1 MHGHSIEQQRDA
13 SGSMSEAQ
21 GNSLYPA
28 LEPIERISE
37 VLFGLIMVLTCTGT
51 LSVVTADRLQI
62 RTMLIG
68 ALGCNLAWGIID
80 AGMYLMSRVHEQG
93 QNIMI
98 LRSARD
104 STDPEAAQRAIA
116 NALPPLLSS
125 VLPPEQFRIMQKNLC
140 QLPEPPSYPVLTKKD
155 GLGAIAVCLL
165 VFLSTFPVTLP
176 FLFLN
181 DARFALRLSNA
192 IAIAMMFICGYL
204 FGHYAGLPRC
214 LTGALSI
221 AIGCALV
228 FTAIVLGG

>member
-1 MHGHSIEQQRDA
+1 
-13 SGSMSEAQ
+13 MSQAQ
-21 GNSLYPA
+21 DISLYPA
-28 LEPIERISE
+28 LEPMERISE

-62 RTMLIG
+62 KTMLIG

-80 AGMYLMSRVHEQG
+80 AGMYLMSRLHEHG

-104 STDPEAAQRAIA
+104 KTDPEGARHAIA

-125 VLPPEQFRIMQKNLC
+125 VLPQEQLGLMQKKLC
-140 QLPEPPSYPVLTKKD
+140 QLPEPPAYPVLTKKD

-176 FLFLN
+176 FLLLN
-181 DARFALRLSNA
+181 DARFALRVSNA
-192 IAIAMMFICGYL
+192 IAIAMMFICGYF
-204 FGHYAGLPRC
+204 FGHYAGLSR
-214 LTGALSI
+214 LKMGALSI
-221 AIGCALV
+221 AVGCVLV
-228 FTAIVLGG
+228 FIAIALGG

>member
-1 MHGHSIEQQRDA
+1 
-13 SGSMSEAQ
+13 MSEVQ

-62 RTMLIG
+62 MTMLIG

-80 AGMYLMSRVHEQG
+80 AGMYLMSRLHEKG
-93 QNIMI
+93 QNIKI
-98 LRSARD
+98 LRSVRD
-104 STDPEAAQRAIA
+104 SADPEAAQRAIA

-125 VLPPEQFRIMQKNLC
+125 VLPPEQLEIMQKHLR
-140 QLPEPPSYPVLTKKD
+140 QLPEPPTYPVLNKKD
-155 GLGAIAVCLL
+155 VLGAVAVCLL

-192 IAIAMMFICGYL
+192 IAIAMMFICGY
-204 FGHYAGLPRC
+204 FFAHYAGLPRRQ
-214 LTGALSI
+214 TGALSI
-221 AIGCALV
+221 PVGCTLV
-228 FTAIVLGG
+228 FIAIVLGG

>member
-1 MHGHSIEQQRDA
+1 MLTFNAPGDA
-13 SGSMSEAQ
+13 MSEVQ

-80 AGMYLMSRVHEQG
+80 AGMYLMSRLHEKG
-93 QNIMI
+93 QNIKI

-104 STDPEAAQRAIA
+104 SADPEAAQRAIA

-125 VLPPEQFRIMQKNLC
+125 VLPPEQLGIMQKNLC
-140 QLPEPPSYPVLTKKD
+140 RLPEPPAYPVLTKKD

-181 DARFALRLSNA
+181 DPRFALRLSNA
-192 IAIAMMFICGYL
+192 IAIVMMFICGYL
-204 FGHYAGLPRC
+204 FGHYAGLPRW

-221 AIGCALV
+221 AVGCVLV
-228 FTAIVLGG
+228 FIAIALGG